1 MRHAAISQP
10 KILSMALIA
19 VLALGL
25 PACGKYGPPVR
36 KPPPDPVL
44 IPADPGAASTGADPA
59 AATADPGSTTP
70 SDPDAG
76 STTPSDPAPSEPDA
90 GAPDPVPAPDGNGGG
105 DPP

>member
-1 MRHAAISQP
+1 MRHAAISQL
-10 KILSMALIA
+10 KILSMALIS
-19 VLALGL
+19 VVALGL

-70 SDPDAG
+70 SDP
-76 STTPSDPAPSEPDA
+76 PPSEADA